1 MKLKATTQNFIS
13 PTRVIIAGFIAAVLA
28 VGGFLYVSHNASANN
43 YAERIKALEQDINEY
58 DAEAKRLAGESDSL
72 RRELARLS
80 NERATI
86 QAQIN
91 ISQEKVNQLQQGIKE
106 NEQKIAQNRD
116 SLGVILAD
124 LYVSDTVTP
133 IEMLASSKGVSDY
146 IDKQEYRASARDRLT
161 STIAT
166 IKEAKA
172 ELERQKKTA
181 EATLKDQ
188 EAQRNLLASKEAE
201 QQTLIQITQNDE
213 NNYKKLSKEALAK
226 KEQLQREQQRAI
238 DAATGGAKPV
248 AGDPN
253 KGGYPAKY
261 ANSNY
266 YAPIVDDWGMY
277 SRQCVSYTAWKA
289 YQAYTLGL
297 TTHNMPWWGGDR
309 YVTINGQRV
318 FTSGHAKYWPT
329 SARAAGIPVGTTP
342 RKNSVGVITSGQ
354 YGHVVWVED
363 VNSNGTI
370 NVSQYN
376 AWIPAGWGHYS
387 EVYNVSPSAYDYY
400 IYF

>member
-13 PTRVIIAGFIAAVLA
+13 PTRVVIAGFIIVALVA
-28 VGGFLYVSHNASANN
+28 GGFLYASRNASANN

-58 DAEAKRLAGESDSL
+58 DAEAKRLAGETDSL
-72 RRELARLS
+72 KRELARLS

-86 QAQIN
+86 QAQID

-106 NEQKIAQNRD
+106 NEQKIAENRD

-124 LYVSDTVTP
+124 LYISDTITP

-161 STIAT
+161 STITT
-166 IKEAKA
+166 IKETKA
-172 ELERQKKTA
+172 ELERQKKDA
-181 EATLKDQ
+181 EATLRDQ
-188 EAQRNLLASKEAE
+188 ESQRNLLAAKEKE
-201 QQTLIQITQNDE
+201 QEILIQTTQNDE
-213 NNYKKLSKEALAK
+213 NNYKKLSSEAFAK
-226 KEQLQREQQRAI
+226 KEQLQREQQREI
-238 DAATGGAKPV
+238 DAATSGAKPV

-261 ANSNY
+261 ANSDY
-266 YAPIVDDWGMY
+266 YSPIVDDWGMY

-297 TTHNMPWWGGDR
+297 TTHNMPYWGGHG
-309 YVTINGQRV
+309 NANQ
-318 FTSGHAKYWPT
+318 WPAN
-329 SARAAGIPVGTTP
+329 ARADGIPVSTTP
-342 RKNSVGVITSGQ
+342 RKNSVGVIMAGQ

-363 VNSNGTI
+363 VNANGTI

-376 AWIPAGWGHYS
+376 SWNAGGPGWGHYS